1 MKPKYYWVK
10 YTPEDEDPIITIGA
24 FFERNIYSASYW
36 QIVGVDGLI
45 PATDPSV
52 STWYDEIK
60 QPAWLDEEE
69 GKWMIKPEGN
79 LHILP
84 TARDLI
90 ILAKI
95 LGLYLTPKERRIA
108 DERIKEEIAKG
119 ENAGISEDLW
129 ADHSTGSFVGVRGL
143 PSLIRY
149 LPATAQAPDY
159 SQDNLHQESA
169 R

>member
-1 MKPKYYWVK
+1 M
-10 YTPEDEDPIITIGA
+10 
-24 FFERNIYSASYW
+24 
-36 QIVGVDGLI
+36 
-45 PATDPSV
+45 
-52 STWYDEIK
+52 
-60 QPAWLDEEE
+60 
-69 GKWMIKPEGN
+69 MIKPEGN

-84 TARDLI
+84 NGCDLV

-95 LGLYLTPKERRIA
+95 LGLYLTPKERRVA

-149 LPATAQAPDY
+149 LPTTAQAPD
-159 SQDNLHQESA
+159 HQPEDLRQKSA